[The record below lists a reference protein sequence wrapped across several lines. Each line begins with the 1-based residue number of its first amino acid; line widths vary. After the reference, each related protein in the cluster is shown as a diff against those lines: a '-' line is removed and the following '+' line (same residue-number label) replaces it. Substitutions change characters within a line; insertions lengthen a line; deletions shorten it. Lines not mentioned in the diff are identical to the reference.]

1 MALIYI
7 IAEVGWEYN
16 DSTYDRV
23 GGSSPVKA
31 YRSKEK
37 AQAEVDRMNGV
48 SMREDKHFVDDDG
61 RACQK
66 YELLAIE
73 EPSE

>member
-37 AQAEVDRMNGV
+37 AQDEVDRMNGA
-48 SMREDKHFVDDDG
+48 SMRENEYFVDDGG

-66 YELLAIE
+66 YELLEIE